1 MSRFE
6 YHRQQG
12 SFGMF
17 PPVIKTLLIVNVAV
31 FLFQMLFDSV
41 MIGDSSVGYLIEEWL
56 HLNPFDEKYRYI
68 DGIRVKVESNLYPW
82 QLITY
87 QFLHGGPF
95 HLFFNMFALWMFGIE
110 LEHIWGSNRFL
121 TFYLLSGI
129 GAGLLQIFISD
140 VTTVGASGS
149 VFGVLLGF
157 GMTFPDRKIFMFPL
171 FIPISA
177 KYFVMIFAGIELISG
192 LFFRNSGVAHFAH
205 LAGAATGF
213 LLLKYGDQFRIYEI
227 FDKLWVGLS
236 KMINSNSSS
245 SSAYGGRSNVYS
257 QTSQTKWRTSTSSSS
272 NNPTKTRT
280 TYSKSYVIDGEEI
293 TQNTIDDIL
302 DKISASGYQN
312 LTDREKFILNELS
325 KRL

>member
-1 MSRFE
+1 MSKFE

-17 PPVIKTLLIVNVAV
+17 PPVIKALLMVNVGV
-31 FLFQMLFDSV
+31 FLFQMLFDGV
-41 MIGDSSVGYLIEEWL
+41 VIGDSSVRYMIMEWL
-56 HLNPFDEKYRYI
+56 ALNPASDSIMFGD
-68 DGIRVKVESNLYPW
+68 SNFYPW
-82 QLITY
+82 QLISY
-87 QFLHGGPF
+87 QFLHGGFF

-110 LEHIWGSNRFL
+110 LEHIWGSSRFL

-140 VTTVGASGS
+140 APTVGASGA
-149 VFGVLLGF
+149 VYGILLGF

-177 KYFVMIFAGIELISG
+177 KYFVMIFAGIELMSG
-192 LFFRNSGVAHFAH
+192 LFSSNSGIAHFAH
-205 LAGAATGF
+205 LGGAATGF
-213 LLLKYGDQFRIYEI
+213 LLLKYGDQFKIYEM

-236 KMINSNSSS
+236 KIINSNSSS
-245 SSAYGGRSNVYS
+245 SANKRSANVYS
-257 QTSQTKWRTSTSSSS
+257 QTSQTKWRSSTSASTGT
-272 NNPTKTRT
+272 PTQTRT

-302 DKISASGYQN
+302 DKISATGYQN

>member
-1 MSRFE
+1 MSKFE

-17 PPVIKTLLIVNVAV
+17 PPVIKALLMVNVGV
-31 FLFQMLFDSV
+31 FLFQMLFDGV
-41 MIGDSSVGYLIEEWL
+41 VIGDTSVRYMIMEWL
-56 HLNPFDEKYRYI
+56 ALNPASDSIMFGD
-68 DGIRVKVESNLYPW
+68 SNFYPW
-82 QLITY
+82 QLLTY
-87 QFLHGGPF
+87 QFLHGGFF

-110 LEHIWGSNRFL
+110 LEQRWGSSRFL

-140 VTTVGASGS
+140 APTVGASGA
-149 VFGVLLGF
+149 VYGILLGF

-177 KYFVMIFAGIELISG
+177 KYFVMIFAGIELLSG
-192 LFFRNSGVAHFAH
+192 LFSTNSGIAHFAH
-205 LAGAATGF
+205 LGGAATGF
-213 LLLKYGDQFRIYEI
+213 LLLKYGDQFKIYEA
-227 FDKLWVGLS
+227 FDKLWTSISKMMNTNLS
-236 KMINSNSSS
+236 KSN
-245 SSAYGGRSNVYS
+245 AYKGNANIYS
-257 QTSQTKWRTSTSSSS
+257 QTSQTIWRTSSKSSAPS
-272 NNPTKTRT
+272 PTQTKT

-312 LTDREKFILNELS
+312 LTDKEKFILNELS